1 MGKTATFEKLYGI
14 LLSERVKLK
23 IEKTILVIAMISFLT
38 HLLLIYLKRYGL
50 LNPFEDSSFF
60 DNPIAAIYTPFSFIL
75 VYEVY
80 LLIFYLPR
88 SITTYITKQY
98 EIITLIVIRRIF
110 KDLSNLELSSD
121 WFVIK
126 NDIYFT
132 YDILTAILLFFMI
145 YLFSY
150 LRENLD
156 ELNVNTSLESPQI
169 QQFIKI
175 KRIMATVLIPLFIG
189 LGSFTFIGWITT
201 AIPSNIT
208 SVIKDVNSLFFDE
221 FFAVLII
228 VDVLLLLVSFFYT
241 DQFHKV
247 IRNSGFIISTILIRM
262 SFSVDGVINNILII
276 AAIVF
281 GLGILWIHNKFVK
294 NLISK

>member
-1 MGKTATFEKLYGI
+1 MTKTQVLDRLYDLLISEK
-14 LLSERVKLK
+14 VKFK
-23 IEKTILVIAMISFLT
+23 IEKIILIIGMISFVV
-38 HLLLIYLKRYGL
+38 HLALIYLKRYGL
-50 LNPFEDSSFF
+50 LNLFETSNFF

-75 VYEVY
+75 IYEVY

-110 KDLSNLELSSD
+110 KDLSNLELSSN
-121 WFVIK
+121 WFEIK
-126 NDIYFT
+126 NDIAFT
-132 YDILTAILLFFMI
+132 YDIITALLLFFLI

-150 LRENLD
+150 LKDNLD
-156 ELNVNTSLESPQI
+156 IQNLENPLKSSQI
-169 QQFIKI
+169 QQFINI
-175 KRIMATVLIPLFIG
+175 KKLMASALIPIFIVIG
-189 LGSFTFIGWITT
+189 LFTFGGWITSSV
-201 AIPSNIT
+201 PSNI
-208 SVIKDVNSLFFDE
+208 SAALKDVNSLFFDE

-262 SFSVDGVINNILII
+262 SFTVEGFINNILII
-276 AAIVF
+276 ASIVF
-281 GLGILWIHNKFVK
+281 GLGILWIHNKFAK
-294 NLISK
+294 NLR

>member
-1 MGKTATFEKLYGI
+1 MTKILVFDMFYNLLISEK
-14 LLSERVKLK
+14 VKLK
-23 IEKTILVIAMISFLT
+23 IEKIILIIGMISFVV
-38 HLLLIYLKRYGL
+38 HLALIYLKRYGL
-50 LNPFEDSSFF
+50 LDLFETSNFF

-75 VYEVY
+75 IYEVY

-110 KDLSNLELSSD
+110 KDLSNLELSSN
-121 WFVIK
+121 WFEIK
-126 NDIYFT
+126 NDIAFT
-132 YDILTAILLFFMI
+132 YDIITSLLLFFLI

-150 LRENLD
+150 LRDNLD
-156 ELNVNTSLESPQI
+156 HLNLANPLESLQI

-175 KRIMATVLIPLFIG
+175 KKIMASALIPIFIVIG
-189 LGSFTFIGWITT
+189 LFTFGGWVTSSVPT
-201 AIPSNIT
+201 NI
-208 SVIKDVNSLFFDE
+208 SAALKDVNSLFFDE

-262 SFSVDGVINNILII
+262 SFTVEGFINNILII
-276 AAIVF
+276 ASIVF
-281 GLGILWIHNKFVK
+281 GLGILWIHNKFAK
-294 NLISK
+294 NLR

>member
-1 MGKTATFEKLYGI
+1 MTKILVFDRFYNLLISEK
-14 LLSERVKLK
+14 VKLK
-23 IEKTILVIAMISFLT
+23 IEKIILIIGMISFVV
-38 HLLLIYLKRYGL
+38 HLALIYLKRYGL
-50 LNPFEDSSFF
+50 LNLFETSNFF

-75 VYEVY
+75 IYEVY

-110 KDLSNLELSSD
+110 KDLSNLELSSN
-121 WFVIK
+121 WFEIK
-126 NDIYFT
+126 NDIAFT
-132 YDILTAILLFFMI
+132 YDIITALLLFFLI

-150 LRENLD
+150 LKDNLD
-156 ELNVNTSLESPQI
+156 IQNLENPLKSSQI
-169 QQFIKI
+169 QQFIDI
-175 KRIMATVLIPLFIG
+175 KKIMASALIPIFIVIG
-189 LGSFTFIGWITT
+189 LFTFGGWITSSV
-201 AIPSNIT
+201 PSNI
-208 SVIKDVNSLFFDE
+208 SAALKDVNSLFFDE

-262 SFSVDGVINNILII
+262 SFTVEGFINNILII
-276 AAIVF
+276 ASIVF
-281 GLGILWIHNKFVK
+281 GLGILWIHNKFAK
-294 NLISK
+294 NLR

>member
-1 MGKTATFEKLYGI
+1 MTKTLVSDRFYNLLISEK
-14 LLSERVKLK
+14 VKLK
-23 IEKTILVIAMISFLT
+23 IEKIILIIGMISFVV
-38 HLLLIYLKRYGL
+38 HLALIYLKRYGL
-50 LNPFEDSSFF
+50 LDLFETSNFF

-75 VYEVY
+75 IYEVY

-110 KDLSNLELSSD
+110 KDLSNLELSSN
-121 WFVIK
+121 WFEIK
-126 NDIYFT
+126 NDIAFT
-132 YDILTAILLFFMI
+132 YDIITSLLLFFLI

-150 LRENLD
+150 LRDNLD
-156 ELNVNTSLESPQI
+156 HLNLANPLESLQI

-175 KRIMATVLIPLFIG
+175 KKIMASALIPIFIG
-189 LGSFTFIGWITT
+189 IGLFTFGGWVTSSD
-201 AIPSNIT
+201 PSNI
-208 SVIKDVNSLFFDE
+208 SAALKDVNSLFFDE

-262 SFSVDGVINNILII
+262 SFTVEGFINNILII
-276 AAIVF
+276 ASIVF
-281 GLGILWIHNKFVK
+281 GLGILWIHNKFAK
-294 NLISK
+294 NLR

>member
-1 MGKTATFEKLYGI
+1 MSNFFNLNVLYN
-14 LLSERVKLK
+14 LMLSEKVKLK
-23 IEKTILVIAMISFLT
+23 IEKIILVIGMISFIV
-38 HLLLIYLKRYGL
+38 HLLIIYLKRYGL
-50 LNPFEDSSFF
+50 ISLFEESNFF

-126 NDIYFT
+126 NDLDFT
-132 YDILTAILLFFMI
+132 YDIVTAIFLFFMI
-145 YLFSY
+145 YLFSF
-150 LRENLD
+150 LRESIDGSSLKNSLD
-156 ELNVNTSLESPQI
+156 LPQI
-169 QQFIKI
+169 KQFIKI
-175 KRIMATVLIPLFIG
+175 KKLMATALVPIFILIG
-189 LGSFTFIGWITT
+189 LFTFSGWVTT
-201 AIPSNIT
+201 TIPSNI
-208 SVIKDVNSLFFDE
+208 SAVIKDVNSLFFDE
-221 FFAVLII
+221 FFSVLII

-241 DQFHKV
+241 DKFHKV

-262 SFSVDGVINNILII
+262 SFTVEGVLNNILIM
-276 AAIVF
+276 ASIVF
-281 GLGILWIHNKFVK
+281 GLGILWIHNKFVM
-294 NLISK
+294 NLK

>member
-1 MGKTATFEKLYGI
+1 MTKILVFDKFYNLLISEK
-14 LLSERVKLK
+14 VKLK
-23 IEKTILVIAMISFLT
+23 IEKIILIIGMISFVV
-38 HLLLIYLKRYGL
+38 HLALIYLKRYGL
-50 LNPFEDSSFF
+50 LDLFETSNFF

-75 VYEVY
+75 IYEVY

-110 KDLSNLELSSD
+110 KDLSNLELSSN
-121 WFVIK
+121 WFEIK
-126 NDIYFT
+126 NDIAFT
-132 YDILTAILLFFMI
+132 YDIITALLLFFLI

-150 LRENLD
+150 LRDNLD
-156 ELNVNTSLESPQI
+156 RLNLANPLESPQI

-175 KRIMATVLIPLFIG
+175 KKIMASALIPIFIG
-189 LGSFTFIGWITT
+189 IGLFTFGGWVTSSV
-201 AIPSNIT
+201 PSNI
-208 SVIKDVNSLFFDE
+208 SAALKDVNSLFFDE

-262 SFSVDGVINNILII
+262 SFTVEGFINNILII
-276 AAIVF
+276 ASIVF
-281 GLGILWIHNKFVK
+281 GLGILWIHNKFAK
-294 NLISK
+294 NLR

>member
-1 MGKTATFEKLYGI
+1 
-14 LLSERVKLK
+14 
-23 IEKTILVIAMISFLT
+23 MISFVV
-38 HLLLIYLKRYGL
+38 HLALIYLKRYGL
-50 LNPFEDSSFF
+50 LDLFETSNFF

-75 VYEVY
+75 IYEVY

-110 KDLSNLELSSD
+110 KDLSNLELSSN
-121 WFVIK
+121 WFEIK
-126 NDIYFT
+126 NDIAFT
-132 YDILTAILLFFMI
+132 YDIITALLLFFLI

-150 LRENLD
+150 LRDNLD
-156 ELNVNTSLESPQI
+156 RQNLANPLESPQI

-175 KRIMATVLIPLFIG
+175 KKIMASALIPIFIG
-189 LGSFTFIGWITT
+189 IGLFTFGGWVTSSV
-201 AIPSNIT
+201 PSNI
-208 SVIKDVNSLFFDE
+208 SAALKDVNSLFFDE

-262 SFSVDGVINNILII
+262 SFTVEGFINNILII
-276 AAIVF
+276 ASIVF
-281 GLGILWIHNKFVK
+281 GLGILWIHNKFAK
-294 NLISK
+294 NLR

>member
-1 MGKTATFEKLYGI
+1 MTKTQVLDRLYDLLISEK
-14 LLSERVKLK
+14 VKFK
-23 IEKTILVIAMISFLT
+23 IEKIILIIGMISFVV
-38 HLLLIYLKRYGL
+38 HLALIYLKRYGL
-50 LNPFEDSSFF
+50 LDLFETSNFF

-75 VYEVY
+75 IYEVY

-110 KDLSNLELSSD
+110 KDLSNLELSSN
-121 WFVIK
+121 WFEIK
-126 NDIYFT
+126 NDIAFT
-132 YDILTAILLFFMI
+132 YDIITALLLFFLI

-150 LRENLD
+150 LKDNLD
-156 ELNVNTSLESPQI
+156 IQNLENPLKSSQI
-169 QQFIKI
+169 QQFIDI
-175 KRIMATVLIPLFIG
+175 KKIMASALIPIFIVIG
-189 LGSFTFIGWITT
+189 LFTFGGWITSSV
-201 AIPSNIT
+201 PSNI
-208 SVIKDVNSLFFDE
+208 SAALKDVNSLFFDE

-262 SFSVDGVINNILII
+262 SFTVEGFMNNILIM
-276 AAIVF
+276 ASIVF
-281 GLGILWIHNKFVK
+281 GLGILWIHNKFAK
-294 NLISK
+294 NLR